1 MVGVL
6 NRDAMTEA
14 DKRTSPPTPG
24 RPRQADVARAA
35 GVHPST
41 VSLALRAETRG
52 LISPEVVTRVRA
64 AAESLGYQPDTAAAS
79 MRTGRSRSIAMLLHD
94 IADPVYPPIVKGV
107 ESVAREAGYV
117 LISGNTAYEPHEEA
131 SLLDNFL
138 ARRVDGVI
146 LATTRLE
153 DPLVDT
159 VLSRTVPLVSVFR
172 RPSNA
177 SVTSV
182 VNDCETGMRAIVE
195 HLQRRGHRNLALL
208 SAPTDISS
216 GRERR
221 DGFLAALW
229 PGTNHRIEYLGPLTA
244 EEGFAAANRV
254 LADRAEQPDAIVC
267 VNDLVALGAYRAL
280 SNAGLRCPQDIS
292 VTGFNDL
299 PFTDMLDPPLT
310 TVRVRLY
317 EMGVEAGRAL
327 LGLVNEPSIAP
338 SSLRLP
344 CEIKL
349 RGSVSDRG

>member
-1 MVGVL
+1 MSG
-6 NRDAMTEA
+6 TG
-14 DKRTSPPTPG
+14 KRSNPPRPG
-24 RPRQADVARAA
+24 RARQADVARAA

-52 LISPEVVTRVRA
+52 LISPEVAARIRA
-64 AAESLGYQPDTAAAS
+64 AAERLGYQPDTVAAS

-117 LISGNTAYEPHEEA
+117 LISGNTAYDAHKEA

-159 VLSRTVPLVSVFR
+159 VLARGVPLVSVFR
-172 RPSNA
+172 RPANA
-177 SVTSV
+177 QVTSI
-182 VNDCETGMRAIVE
+182 VNDCDTGMRAIVE
-195 HLQRRGHRNLALL
+195 HLQQRGHRNLALL

-229 PGTNHRIEYLGPLTA
+229 PETRHRIEYLGPLTA
-244 EEGFAAANRV
+244 EEGFAAAGRV
-254 LADRAEQPDAIVC
+254 LADRSDRPDAIVC
-267 VNDLVALGAYRAL
+267 VNDLAALGAYRAL
-280 SNAGLRCPQDIS
+280 RDAGLRCPQDIS

-317 EMGVEAGRAL
+317 EMGIAAGRAL
-327 LGLVNEPSIAP
+327 LGFLNEPPVAP
-338 SSLRLP
+338 SSRRLP
-344 CEIKL
+344 CEVRL
-349 RGSVSDRG
+349 RGSVIDRR